1 MNPVEGRE
9 TDMKEF
15 YTIGEVSKIF
25 NLPAS
30 TLRYYDEI
38 SLLCPWK
45 MGENG
50 YRYYSKAQFEM
61 ISMIAFMRSLGTP
74 IERLKDILNEED
86 PSGIRN
92 ELGRYV
98 CEIDDHIRHLEKL
111 KKRAKDFDRDIA
123 GACAGPDIRIERTP
137 EMFMMAKEF
146 GSEDELDTDEIFT
159 ANNQA
164 SEWATNAGII
174 STISAEDLLAGN
186 FHSYEKYGY
195 ISTDPFPGESG
206 YLEIVPE
213 RLCVCGNLCVRSVE
227 HFEADEVYA
236 AMLAFASENGC
247 TAAGPAIE
255 QNVLDM
261 YCGKMYNPTIYFK
274 IYIPVRKNG

>member
-1 MNPVEGRE
+1 
-9 TDMKEF
+9 MKEF

-30 TLRYYDEI
+30 TLRYYDDI
-38 SLLCPWK
+38 ALLCPWK
-45 MGENG
+45 TGDNG

-74 IERLKDILNEED
+74 IERLKEILNEED

-92 ELGRYV
+92 ELRRYV

-111 KKRAKDFDRDIA
+111 KKKAEDFDRNIA
-123 GACAGPDIRIERTP
+123 GACKGPDIRIERTP
-137 EMFMMAKEF
+137 EMFMISKEF

-164 SEWATNAGII
+164 SEWATAAGII
-174 STISAEDLLAGN
+174 STISVEDLLAGN
-186 FHSYEKYGY
+186 FHNYEKYGY
-195 ISTDPFPGESG
+195 ISTDPFPEESE
-206 YLEIVPE
+206 YLEHIPE

-227 HFEADEVYA
+227 HFEADEIYA
-236 AMLAFASENGC
+236 AMLTFASENGF

-261 YCGKMYNPTIYFK
+261 YSGQMYNPTIYFK
-274 IYIPVRKNG
+274 IYIPVGRQ